1 MVRQFRR
8 IDAKVW
14 FLAVGLI
21 LVVAI
26 PFLAFTTE
34 WHQQL
39 SLTANLATAL
49 ITFMAILFAG
59 DVPTSSS
66 TIRP

>member
-1 MVRQFRR
+1 M
-8 IDAKVW
+8 
-14 FLAVGLI
+14 AVGLI

-26 PFLAFTTE
+26 SFLAFTTE

-49 ITFMAILFAG
+49 ITFTAILFAG